1 MQQTQLKKSW
11 KKSFAGIGAGM
22 MLVGTAGAQSS
33 VTLYGIVDSG
43 VTYTNNQ
50 QGHSAW
56 QATAGNESGPRWG
69 MLGTE
74 DLGGG
79 LKANFRLEN
88 GFNLENGAAGQGGR
102 MFGRQAWV
110 GMSGDKLGAL
120 TLGRQYNT
128 VQDILGSI
136 QISNTLV
143 QYSTHPFDNDDI
155 NNTFRT
161 NNAVKYVSPTI
172 AGLQTNLMYGFSNAT
187 GFAANNSWSA
197 GVSYTHG
204 PLNAGAAYA
213 RMNQPASSAAG
224 AVASDNYFASSA
236 AVFGT
241 HLGAA
246 TRQQIWGRGRNLR
259 HRARHAGA
267 ALHGHGLQ
275 HGRGW
280 RPALRQLRG
289 QPALRA
295 DARVDRGRRLH
306 VHPGVARRRQRTLSP
321 GLGRS
326 PVPVVQAHRRV
337 CERPLPERLV
347 AHRSCVDRRHRSAIV
362 DDFTTG
368 VRRRPASE
376 VLTAH
381 ARHLGKDPM
390 KLRFLLAALPFI
402 GIYSGGSLAAGT
414 PLLFGLPFLLV
425 WNLFWMAAT
434 AVILAIIY
442 FLDTRDEA
450 AQAAEQTGG
459 GQ

>member
-22 MLVGTAGAQSS
+22 MLAGTAGAQSS

-246 TRQQIWGRGRNLR
+246 TRQQIWG
-259 HRARHAGA
+259 AGA
-267 ALHGHGLQ
+267 TYAIGPATLGLLYTGTDFNMAAGGALRFGNYEGSLRYALTPALIAAAGYTYTQVSQGDASGHYHQASAGLQ
-275 HGRGW
+275 YLLSKRTDVYVNGLYQNASSRIGHAWIDGIAAPSSTTSQLAFVAG
-280 RPALRQLRG
+280 LRQK
-289 QPALRA
+289 
-295 DARVDRGRRLH
+295 
-306 VHPGVARRRQRTLSP
+306 
-321 GLGRS
+321 
-326 PVPVVQAHRRV
+326 
-337 CERPLPERLV
+337 
-347 AHRSCVDRRHRSAIV
+347 
-362 DDFTTG
+362 F
-368 VRRRPASE
+368 
-376 VLTAH
+376 
-381 ARHLGKDPM
+381 
-390 KLRFLLAALPFI
+390 
-402 GIYSGGSLAAGT
+402 
-414 PLLFGLPFLLV
+414 
-425 WNLFWMAAT
+425 
-434 AVILAIIY
+434 
-442 FLDTRDEA
+442 
-450 AQAAEQTGG
+450 
-459 GQ
+459 